1 VSLQT
6 EKGEAEMKTGLLMI
20 AVIAAC
26 LVLYAHQARA
36 QTKPSNDLP
45 RYEVGADFTTFTIN
59 GEQIELGAG
68 GRFTYNLKKSFALE
82 AAGYFSPGTC
92 DSCPGQ
98 VTGRIGEGLFGV
110 KAGKRFSKVGV
121 FAKARPGFMTI
132 GKGYFDLIPNSGGF
146 VTFVPHRITPLA
158 LDLGGVFEFYPSK
171 KVVLRV
177 DVGDTMLRYPRHS
190 FIGFN
195 VDPVTFALTPAQ
207 RIQPAYTTH
216 NTQFILGVG
225 FRF

>member
-1 VSLQT
+1 
-6 EKGEAEMKTGLLMI
+6 MKTRLLAI
-20 AVIAAC
+20 AIFAVG
-26 LVLYAHQARA
+26 LVLGTHQAKA
-36 QTKPSNDLP
+36 QPKPSTDLP
-45 RYEVGADFTTFTIN
+45 KYEVGADFTTFTIN
-59 GEQIELGAG
+59 GEQIEIGAG
-68 GRFTYNLKKSFALE
+68 GRFTYNINKSFALE

-98 VTGRIGEGLFGV
+98 ITGRIGEGLFGV
-110 KAGKRFSKVGV
+110 KAGKRFSKVGI
-121 FAKARPGFMTI
+121 FAKARPGFMTV
-132 GKGYFDLIPNSGGF
+132 GKGYFDILLNNGGF
-146 VTFVPHRITPLA
+146 GTLVPHRITPFA

-171 KVVLRV
+171 KVVLRA
-177 DVGDTMLRYPRHS
+177 DIGDTMLRYPQHS

-207 RIQPAYTTH
+207 RIQPPYTTH

>member
-1 VSLQT
+1 
-6 EKGEAEMKTGLLMI
+6 MRTGLLAI
-20 AVIAAC
+20 AIIGSC
-26 LVLYAHQARA
+26 LVLGAYQAKA
-36 QTKPSNDLP
+36 QTKPSPDLP
-45 RYEVGADFTTFTIN
+45 KYEAGADFTTFTIN
-59 GEQIELGAG
+59 GNQVELGAG
-68 GRFTYNLKKSFALE
+68 GRFTYNINKSFAVE

-98 VTGRIGEGLFGV
+98 VTGRIAEGVFGV
-110 KAGKRFSKVGV
+110 KAGKRFSKVGI

-132 GKGYFDLIPNSGGF
+132 GKGYFDFVPISGGF
-146 VTFVPHRITPLA
+146 VNSVPHRTTPFA

-171 KVVLRV
+171 RILLRA
-177 DVGDTMLRYPRHS
+177 DVGDTILRYPQRS

-207 RIQPAYTTH
+207 RTQPAYTTH
-216 NTQFILGVG
+216 NTQFIVGVG

>member
-1 VSLQT
+1 MRT
-6 EKGEAEMKTGLLMI
+6 RLLAMAII
-20 AVIAAC
+20 AGC
-26 LVLYAHQARA
+26 LALCARQAPA
-36 QTKPSNDLP
+36 QTKPSTDLP
-45 RYEVGADFTTFTIN
+45 KYEAGPEFTTFTIN

-68 GRFTYNLKKSFALE
+68 GRFTYNLKKNFALE

-132 GKGYFDLIPNSGGF
+132 GKGYFDLIPTSGGF
-146 VTFVPHRITPLA
+146 VTLVPHRITPFA

-177 DVGDTMLRYPRHS
+177 DLGDTILRYPQRS

-195 VDPVTFALTPAQ
+195 VDPVTFALTPVQ

-216 NTQFILGVG
+216 NTQFIVGVG

>member
-1 VSLQT
+1 
-6 EKGEAEMKTGLLMI
+6 MKRRLFAMAI
-20 AVIAAC
+20 IAAC
-26 LVLYAHQARA
+26 LVLCTHQAQA
-36 QTKPSNDLP
+36 QTKPSTDLP
-45 RYEVGADFTTFTIN
+45 KYEVGPEFTTFTIN
-59 GEQIELGAG
+59 GEQIEIGAG
-68 GRFTYNLKKSFALE
+68 GRFTFNINKSFALE

-110 KAGKRFSKVGV
+110 KAGKRFSKVGI
-121 FAKARPGFMTI
+121 FAKARPGFMTV
-132 GKGYFDLIPNSGGF
+132 GKGYFDVLLNNGGF
-146 VTFVPHRITPLA
+146 GTLVPHRITPFA

-171 KVVLRV
+171 KVVLRA
-177 DVGDTMLRYPRHS
+177 DIGDTILRYPQHS

>member
-1 VSLQT
+1 
-6 EKGEAEMKTGLLMI
+6 MKTRLLAI
-20 AVIAAC
+20 AIIAAC
-26 LVLYAHQARA
+26 LVLCTRQAKA
-36 QTKPSNDLP
+36 QTKPSSTDLP
-45 RYEVGADFTTFTIN
+45 KYEAGADFTTFTIN
-59 GEQIELGAG
+59 GEQIEIGAG
-68 GRFTYNLKKSFALE
+68 GRFTYNINKNFALE

-98 VTGRIGEGLFGV
+98 ATGRIAEGLFGV
-110 KAGKRFSKVGV
+110 KAGKRFSKVGI
-121 FAKARPGFMTI
+121 FAKARPGFMTV
-132 GKGYFDLIPNSGGF
+132 GKGYFDVLLNNGGF
-146 VTFVPHRITPLA
+146 GTLVPHRITPFA

-177 DVGDTMLRYPRHS
+177 DIGDTMLRYPQHS

-195 VDPVTFALTPAQ
+195 VDPVTFALTSAQ
-207 RIQPAYTTH
+207 RTQPAYTTH

>member
-1 VSLQT
+1 
-6 EKGEAEMKTGLLMI
+6 MKTGLLVFAIM
-20 AVIAAC
+20 AVC
-26 LVLYAHQARA
+26 LVLCINPAEA
-36 QTKPSNDLP
+36 QTKPTTELP
-45 RYEVGADFTTFTIN
+45 KYEVSADFTTFTIN
-59 GEQIELGAG
+59 GEQVELGVG
-68 GRFTYNLKKSFALE
+68 GRFTYNINKSFALE

-92 DSCPGQ
+92 NGCPGQ
-98 VTGRIGEGLFGV
+98 VTGRIAEGLFGV
-110 KAGKRFSKVGV
+110 KAGKRFSKVGI

-132 GKGYFDLIPNSGGF
+132 GKGYFDFVPNSGGF
-146 VTFVPHRITPLA
+146 VTLIPHRTTPFA

-177 DVGDTMLRYPRHS
+177 DLGDTILRYPQRS

-195 VDPVTFALTPAQ
+195 VDPVTFALTPVQ

-216 NTQFILGVG
+216 NTQFIVGVG